1 MKKIRFG
8 VIGCGRIAERI
19 VIPSMINLN
28 GLELV
33 AVSSRDK
40 KKAESFG
47 GNFSCKAV
55 VGYDKLLERKDI
67 DAVYIALPPALHKE
81 WAIKALKARKHVLV
95 EKPSSTNYKDSLE
108 MVKVANQNNLLLM
121 ENYMFEYHSQQ
132 TFIKDILAG
141 EEIGEMRL
149 FKSSFGFPLM
159 NKDNF
164 RYKKS
169 LGGGVLLDAA
179 GYPIKATQLFLGN
192 KLEVKYAQ
200 LNNHAGYEVDM
211 YGSATLVN
219 EKGLV
224 SQISFG
230 FDNYYQCN
238 YEIWGSKGKVI
249 VDRAFTAGP
258 DIKPKVIIERQD
270 YKQEFLLPSDNQCAN
285 LLSEFMECMMT
296 NDFKI
301 HMRDFENQAKLLDA
315 IRWRNEIG

>member
-1 MKKIRFG
+1 M
-8 VIGCGRIAERI
+8 
-19 VIPSMINLN
+19 
-28 GLELV
+28 
-33 AVSSRDK
+33 
-40 KKAESFG
+40 G
-47 GNFSCKAV
+47 GKFSCKAV

-81 WAIKALKARKHVLV
+81 WAIKALKAKKHVLV

-179 GYPIKATQLFLGN
+179 GYPIKATQLFLG
-192 KLEVKYAQ
+192 KKI
-200 LNNHAGYEVDM
+200 G
-211 YGSATLVN
+211 
-219 EKGLV
+219 
-224 SQISFG
+224 SQI
-230 FDNYYQCN
+230 C
-238 YEIWGSKGKVI
+238 
-249 VDRAFTAGP
+249 T
-258 DIKPKVIIERQD
+258 IK
-270 YKQEFLLPSDNQCAN
+270 
-285 LLSEFMECMMT
+285 
-296 NDFKI
+296 
-301 HMRDFENQAKLLDA
+301 
-315 IRWRNEIG
+315 